1 MGIFRRKKEQTNAE
15 KHEDSSGKADAE
27 IPPPLM
33 MVLNSVHEMDRK
45 PPVTL
50 ALVGVMYLLHVQTTR
65 TPSLLL
71 PFALCPGKVV
81 ANKEMGAVLLSPLI
95 HWEELHLYQSMLS
108 FLWKGYKL
116 EGQLGSIGFCVLLA
130 YLIVL
135 TQVLIVAGAHVIS
148 WGAVQECF
156 TGFSG
161 VLTAMKVIL
170 NGNSPT
176 FTKLYSFKVPTK
188 YAAWLELV
196 ITYLLVP
203 KLPLLAQGAGL
214 IAGYVYVMTP
224 NAQGIVDS
232 VARLV
237 QQLLIRAGIM
247 KRPLQWW
254 QLWPR
259 FRDSMRRRKQRW
271 KEQNE

>member
-33 MVLNSVHEMDRK
+33 MVLNSVQEMDRK

-50 ALVGVMYLLHVQTTR
+50 ALIGVMYLLHVQTTR
-65 TPSLLL
+65 TPPLFL
-71 PFALCPGKVV
+71 PLALCPGKVV
-81 ANKEMGAVLLSPLI
+81 ANKEIGVVLLSPSI
-95 HWEELHLYQSMLS
+95 HWEDLHLYQSMLS

-116 EGQLGSIGFCVLLA
+116 EGQLGSIGFCVLLV

-170 NGNSPT
+170 NVNSPT

-247 KRPLQWW
+247 RRPLQWW